1 MRQGKTRKAG
11 QKRKRLRNIAKKGRK
26 NESGNEISRS
36 GIVKARNE
44 DCVCRKYTPCFL
56 KNVKR
61 GKTMDEKTL
70 EVCECEHT
78 HESVVEE
85 ARRKMPSE
93 EVVYDVA
100 ELFKVFGDS
109 TRTNIL
115 MALFES
121 EMCVCDI
128 GELLK
133 MTKSAISHQLR
144 ILRQSKL
151 VKSRK
156 VGKEVFYSLADDHVV
171 KIFEMAIE
179 HVNE

>member
-1 MRQGKTRKAG
+1 MVRK
-11 QKRKRLRNIAKKGRK
+11 I
-26 NESGNEISRS
+26 EEEI
-36 GIVKARNE
+36 E
-44 DCVCRKYTPCFL
+44 LCET
-56 KNVKR
+56 
-61 GKTMDEKTL
+61 EKTHDGIL
-70 EVCECEHT
+70 SEVKG
-78 HESVVEE
+78 
-85 ARRKMPSE
+85 KMPSTD
-93 EVVYDVA
+93 VLYDVA

-128 GELLK
+128 GALLN

-151 VKSRK
+151 VKARK
-156 VGKEVFYSLADDHVV
+156 SGKEVFYSLADDHVK

-179 HVNE
+179 HVLE

>member
-1 MRQGKTRKAG
+1 MKDV
-11 QKRKRLRNIAKKGRK
+11 I
-26 NESGNEISRS
+26 
-36 GIVKARNE
+36 
-44 DCVCRKYTPCFL
+44 
-56 KNVKR
+56 
-61 GKTMDEKTL
+61 
-70 EVCECEHT
+70 EVCECEHS
-78 HESVVEE
+78 HKNIVE
-85 ARRKMPSE
+85 KVKTMMPSE
-93 EVVYDVA
+93 DVVYDVA

-128 GELLK
+128 GELLG

-151 VKSRK
+151 VKARK
-156 VGKEVFYSLADDHVV
+156 SGKEVFYSLADDHVV

-179 HVNE
+179 HITE

>member
-1 MRQGKTRKAG
+1 MQA
-11 QKRKRLRNIAKKGRK
+11 
-26 NESGNEISRS
+26 EIK
-36 GIVKARNE
+36 VK
-44 DCVCRKYTPCFL
+44 DDFV
-56 KNVKR
+56 
-61 GKTMDEKTL
+61 

-78 HESVVEE
+78 HESVVKKVK
-85 ARRKMPSE
+85 AIMPSE
-93 EVVYDVA
+93 DVIYDVA

-128 GELLK
+128 GELLN

-151 VKSRK
+151 VKARK
-156 VGKEVFYSLADDHVV
+156 SGKEVFYSLADDHVV

-179 HVNE
+179 HVAE

>member
-1 MRQGKTRKAG
+1 MDNKILECCEDKC
-11 QKRKRLRNIAKKGRK
+11 IHK
-26 NESGNEISRS
+26 NLLDIVNE
-36 GIVKARNE
+36 
-44 DCVCRKYTPCFL
+44 
-56 KNVKR
+56 
-61 GKTMDEKTL
+61 
-70 EVCECEHT
+70 
-78 HESVVEE
+78 
-85 ARRKMPSE
+85 KMPDE
-93 EVVYDVA
+93 TELYDLS

-128 GELLK
+128 GELLG

-151 VKSRK
+151 VKARK
-156 VGKEVFYSLADDHVV
+156 SGKEVFYSLSDDHVV

-179 HVNE
+179 HVAEK

>member
-1 MRQGKTRKAG
+1 
-11 QKRKRLRNIAKKGRK
+11 
-26 NESGNEISRS
+26 
-36 GIVKARNE
+36 
-44 DCVCRKYTPCFL
+44 
-56 KNVKR
+56 
-61 GKTMDEKTL
+61 MDERTL

-78 HESVVEE
+78 HVNVIEE

-93 EVVYDVA
+93 DVVYDVA

>member
-1 MRQGKTRKAG
+1 MVK
-11 QKRKRLRNIAKKGRK
+11 
-26 NESGNEISRS
+26 EI
-36 GIVKARNE
+36 
-44 DCVCRKYTPCFL
+44 
-56 KNVKR
+56 
-61 GKTMDEKTL
+61 L
-70 EVCECEHT
+70 EEIELCETEHT
-78 HESVVEE
+78 HKNVLDTVKS
-85 ARRKMPSE
+85 KMPDE
-93 EVVYDVA
+93 DVIYDVA

-128 GELLK
+128 GAILN
-133 MTKSAISHQLR
+133 MSKSAISHQLR

-151 VKSRK
+151 VKARK
-156 VGKEVFYSLADDHVV
+156 SGKEVFYSLADDHVK

>member
-1 MRQGKTRKAG
+1 MEKD
-11 QKRKRLRNIAKKGRK
+11 
-26 NESGNEISRS
+26 EVEI
-36 GIVKARNE
+36 
-44 DCVCRKYTPCFL
+44 
-56 KNVKR
+56 
-61 GKTMDEKTL
+61 
-70 EVCECEHT
+70 CECERT
-78 HESVVEE
+78 HKQLVKKVREM
-85 ARRKMPSE
+85 MPSE
-93 EVVYDVA
+93 DVIYDVA

-128 GELLK
+128 GELLQ

-151 VKSRK
+151 VKARK
-156 VGKEVFYSLADDHVV
+156 VGKEVFYSLSDDHVV

-179 HVNE
+179 HITE